1 MKRTLLIIAASVLI
15 GAACNRPK
23 AETPELKNFE
33 DTLSWIM
40 GENLA
45 LSLPEET
52 FFNLDKEILA
62 QAVAHTLKGL
72 PQPIDDT
79 TYNGGMQYIMI
90 QNYAY
95 QKKQEKLRKQNID
108 SVQNDFF
115 RKLTATN
122 KNVKRHPAGFYYEV
136 VREGSGPRAT
146 YAQRIRF
153 DYRSF
158 TLDGQPFDQT
168 YGRRDPI
175 IHVVGE
181 PMFPGL
187 IEGFQ
192 LMNAGSLYRFYF
204 PYQMLAGDKN
214 SGSVQA
220 YTPMIYEIELHET
233 YND

>member
-1 MKRTLLIIAASVLI
+1 MKRNIIILAAAALLAV
-15 GAACNRPK
+15 GCQQKK
-23 AETPELKNFE
+23 ADTVELNNID

-40 GENLA
+40 GEYYA
-45 LSLPEET
+45 QTMPAET
-52 FFNLDKEILA
+52 FFELDADILA
-62 QAVAHTLKGL
+62 QAIVHTLKGL

-79 TYNGGMQYIMI
+79 TFSGGMQLIVL

-95 QKKQEKLRKQNID
+95 QKHQDSLRHRNID
-108 SVQNDFF
+108 SVQNDYF
-115 RKLTATN
+115 RNLVATN
-122 KNVKRHPAGFYYEV
+122 KKVKKHPSGFYYEV
-136 VREGSGPRAT
+136 VRDGKGPRAQ
-146 YAQRIRF
+146 YRQRILF

-168 YGRRDPI
+168 YGDRGSI
-175 IHVVGE
+175 MHVVGE

-187 IEGFQ
+187 IEAFQ

-204 PYQMLAGDKN
+204 PYQLLAGDKS

-233 YND
+233 YPD

>member
-1 MKRTLLIIAASVLI
+1 MKRTLLIITVAALVGS
-15 GAACNRPK
+15 ACTHSK
-23 AETPELKNFE
+23 ADTPELRDFN

-45 LSLPEET
+45 LNLPEET
-52 FFNLDKEILA
+52 FFDLDKEILA

-79 TYNGGMQYIMI
+79 TYDGGMQFIMM

-95 QKKQEKLRKQNID
+95 QKGLEKKKKQNVD
-108 SVQNDFF
+108 SIQNEFF
-115 RKLTATN
+115 RNLVATN
-122 KNVKRHPAGFYYEV
+122 NKVKRHPAGFYYEV
-136 VREGSGPRAT
+136 VREGKGPNAQ

-158 TLDGQPFDQT
+158 TLDGKPFDQT
-168 YGRRDPI
+168 YERRDPI

-192 LMNAGSLYRFYF
+192 LMNAGSLFRFYF
-204 PYQMLAGDKN
+204 PYQMLAGDKT

-233 YND
+233 YAD